1 MVSAHLVAQALIL
14 SAGPDRLLAV
24 LPGILGLYE
33 TETSEGLFTNL
44 SKKQAQAK
52 VEFLAVHRMTED
64 SGMSLKPIVVLGDL
78 NHHYIFQGS
87 GGKVTMTAT
96 KPSDLAYAIQH
107 IKNLLLLRAQEAH
120 LVLPSKFAPPGQLLK
135 YCMATL

>member
-1 MVSAHLVAQALIL
+1 M

-78 NHHYIFQGS
+78 SHHYIFQGS

-135 YCMATL
+135 